1 MPNWTLVVASPARR
15 DLGKLPDRD
24 RKRILQALDAL
35 QADPFSGDIK
45 RLQPPAWRRRS
56 GSYRIFFDLLLEE
69 HLIVVTAIRR
79 RTTTT
84 Y

>member
-1 MPNWTLVVASPARR
+1 MNWKLVVANPARK
-15 DLGKLPDRD
+15 DLGRLPERD
-24 RKRILQALDAL
+24 RQRILRALDAL

-45 RLQPPAWRRRS
+45 RLEAPAWRRRS
-56 GSYRIFFDLLLEE
+56 GSYRIFYDLMLDA
-69 HLIVVTAIRR
+69 HLVVVTAIKR

>member
-1 MPNWTLVVASPARR
+1 MNWTLVVANPARK
-15 DLGKLPDRD
+15 DLGKIPDRD
-24 RKRILQALDAL
+24 RQRILRALDAL

-45 RLQPPAWRRRS
+45 RLEAPAWRRRS
-56 GSYRIFFDLLLEE
+56 GSYRIFYDLMLEE
-69 HLIVVTAIRR
+69 HLIVVTAIKR

>member
-1 MPNWTLVVASPARR
+1 MNWTLVVANPALK
-15 DLGKLPDRD
+15 DLGKIPDRD
-24 RKRILQALDAL
+24 RQRILRALDAL

-45 RLQPPAWRRRS
+45 RLEAPAWRRRS
-56 GSYRIFFDLLLEE
+56 GSYRIFYDLMLEE
-69 HLIVVTAIRR
+69 HLIVVTAIKR

>member
-1 MPNWTLVVASPARR
+1 MNWILVVANPARK
-15 DLGKLPDRD
+15 DLGKIPDRD
-24 RKRILQALDAL
+24 RQRILRALDAL

-45 RLQPPAWRRRS
+45 RLEAPAWRRRS
-56 GSYRIFFDLLLEE
+56 GSYRIFYDLMLEE
-69 HLIVVTAIRR
+69 HLIVATAIKR

>member
-1 MPNWTLVVASPARR
+1 MNWTLVVANPARKE
-15 DLGKLPDRD
+15 LGKIPDWD
-24 RKRILQALDAL
+24 RRRILRALDAL

-45 RLQPPAWRRRS
+45 RLEAPAWRRRS
-56 GSYRIFFDLLLEE
+56 GSYRIFYDLMVDE
-69 HLIVVTAIRR
+69 HLIVVTAIKR